1 MEPTPPIVWLKWER
15 LASPYLYCLPRHI
28 TSKNMACAF
37 YNYLGWTLYHS
48 NLERVRHIFL
58 SLSLFLLCVCITVQ
72 FAPNSFS
79 KKKLSIFGCCP
90 PAADLLYINS
100 KRLFLY

>member
-1 MEPTPPIVWLKWER
+1 MEPTPPVAWLKWER
-15 LASPYLYCLPRHI
+15 LASPYIYYLPRHI

-58 SLSLFLLCVCITVQ
+58 SLSLCVCITVQ

-90 PAADLLYINS
+90 ALLYIINS